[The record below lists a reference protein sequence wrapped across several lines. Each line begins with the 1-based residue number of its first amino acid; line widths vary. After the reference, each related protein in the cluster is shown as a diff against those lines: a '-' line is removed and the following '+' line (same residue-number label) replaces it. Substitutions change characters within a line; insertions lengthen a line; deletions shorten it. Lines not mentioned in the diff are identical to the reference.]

1 MKTDRT
7 TSAVFNCLGIQ
18 KVKYFEIANASSML
32 FSVKSKLCQKFI
44 VRLKNIL
51 YCHVNFFC
59 LSYFLVNIRLIVFNF
74 PAKRLRKNTGAQN
87 THALFFL
94 KFHLIVAISN
104 FYLKMF

>member
-44 VRLKNIL
+44 ARLKTF
-51 YCHVNFFC
+51 Y
-59 LSYFLVNIRLIVFNF
+59 IVMSIF
-74 PAKRLRKNTGAQN
+74 K
-87 THALFFL
+87 
-94 KFHLIVAISN
+94 VIS
-104 FYLKMF
+104 LLTSV